1 MTTDWV
7 RFAELKVALF
17 RKNCRCT
24 KKSFAVRYFN
34 RLMLYTGPLRLAMLN
49 YAGDAGGGYTTPST
63 VAAAA
68 LLMYTL
74 VPRYIHHDIATYSV
88 KTDV

>member
-1 MTTDWV
+1 
-7 RFAELKVALF
+7 
-17 RKNCRCT
+17 
-24 KKSFAVRYFN
+24 
-34 RLMLYTGPLRLAMLN
+34 MLYTGPLRLAMLN